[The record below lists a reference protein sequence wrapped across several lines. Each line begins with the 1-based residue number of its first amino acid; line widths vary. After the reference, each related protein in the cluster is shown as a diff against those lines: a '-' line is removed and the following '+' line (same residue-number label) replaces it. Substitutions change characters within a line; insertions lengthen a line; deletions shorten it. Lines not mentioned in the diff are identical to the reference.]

1 MRRPALQGAGL
12 HALRRQGH
20 IPGIGG
26 RSCGRDEL
34 LETVLDLAAVL
45 GRVRG
50 MLFEPD
56 ATLAAHGVPAPSWRV
71 VVREHA
77 LPVLILTSIGAF
89 LLLSLLLSTS
99 ETGTSIGLLVLFL
112 AGRVLVNLAGL
123 FVMAAVVRFYA
134 GMFGSSAG
142 FDAAFVLVAL
152 AMTPVYVA
160 EMLGP
165 GVQLLFSGPAAV
177 LLVLLSIGYALTILY
192 RGTGLVL
199 GVPQEQRG
207 AHFGLTLVTLVVLT
221 MLFGLLLGPYILP
234 VPA

>member
-1 MRRPALQGAGL
+1 M
-12 HALRRQGH
+12 
-20 IPGIGG
+20 
-26 RSCGRDEL
+26 
-34 LETVLDLAAVL
+34 DLAAVL